1 MSFYKPDDFYSAN
14 HWGKDGPTDEF
25 YNALT
30 ELANAKL
37 EQHLKTLPRIWLH
50 EEMDIGSLVDE
61 PKCIGYSGDTVS
73 GLLTRTHTAVLWGL
87 EEIDEH

>member
-1 MSFYKPDDFYSAN
+1 MSFYKPEDFYSAN

-30 ELANAKL
+30 EIANSKL
-37 EQHLKTLPRIWLH
+37 EQHVKTLPRIWLIK
-50 EEMDIGSLVDE
+50 ETDGGSFVE
-61 PKCIGYSGDTVS
+61 CPKCIGYSGDTIYKLIS
-73 GLLTRTHTAVLWGL
+73 RTHTAVLWGL